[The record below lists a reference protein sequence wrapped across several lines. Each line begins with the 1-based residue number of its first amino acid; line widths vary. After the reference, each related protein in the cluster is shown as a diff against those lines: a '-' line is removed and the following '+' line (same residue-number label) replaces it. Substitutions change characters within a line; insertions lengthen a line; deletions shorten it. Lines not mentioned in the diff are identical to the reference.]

1 VLFCL
6 KTETKPASKTSCF
19 FKKLDD
25 VQKNKI
31 VSVNFG
37 HAVFFCLSIH
47 DDLVMQALV
56 WPTWSGAEW
65 SGLAQHDG
73 ASYMNLQ

>member
-1 VLFCL
+1 MLFCL
-6 KTETKPASKTSCF
+6 KTETKLASKTSCF

-37 HAVFFCLSIH
+37 HAVFFHLSVH
-47 DDLVMQALV
+47 DDLAMQALV
-56 WPTWSGAEW
+56 RPPHGPVQNDLVWHSMMVLHT
-65 SGLAQHDG
+65 
-73 ASYMNLQ
+73 